1 MKTKDMYKPLKKIQI
16 KRVDVTALKTLSN
29 EQKMVT
35 QRTFLN

>member
-29 EQKMVT
+29 EQKMAT
-35 QRTFLN
+35 RRSLAN